1 MSSYPKLLLAAA
13 LVIGVSAC
21 ANPYDPGQRTVGG
34 GLLGAGTG
42 AAVGALAGGGRG
54 AAIGAVA
61 GGVLGAAGGAVTTP
75 HVRSP
80 GYDEGPPPGYYEQ
93 PPPPLG
99 YYQRR
104 DPYAPPPYDY

>member
-1 MSSYPKLLLAAA
+1 
-13 LVIGVSAC
+13 VSAC
-21 ANPYDPGQRTVGG
+21 TNPYDPGQRTVGG

-61 GGVLGAAGGAVTTP
+61 GGVLGAAGGAATTP

-93 PPPPLG
+93 PPPPLATTSG
-99 YYQRR
+99 ATPTLRHR
-104 DPYAPPPYDY
+104 TTTDSYAFR